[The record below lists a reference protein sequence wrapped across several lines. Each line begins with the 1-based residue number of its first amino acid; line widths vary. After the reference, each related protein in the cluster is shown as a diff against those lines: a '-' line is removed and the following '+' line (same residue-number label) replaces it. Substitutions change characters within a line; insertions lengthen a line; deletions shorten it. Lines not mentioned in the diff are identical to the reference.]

1 MNLSLNDIR
10 KSAISNAMYYEE
22 NPQEFSE
29 STQIDLDMSVLSP
42 TEYFFQRLVERAD
55 TIVGKD
61 QLGSTTTIFLF

>member
-10 KSAISNAMYYEE
+10 RSAISNAMYYAE

-29 STQIDLDMSVLSP
+29 NTQIDLDMSVLSP
-42 TEYFFQRLVERAD
+42 EEYFFNRLIERAD

-61 QLGSTTTIFLF
+61 QLGINTTIFLF